1 MAENNYTGNISTI
14 VKLVSMM
21 IAGNV
26 IGALAAQGLNLNVD
40 AKVLSE
46 VIGSFLFL
54 IIGYIDAK
62 FPNTFKILGNAKP
75 PVAPENGVLNEEY
88 VTGDIEDGN

>member
-1 MAENNYTGNISTI
+1 MAENYTGNISTL
-14 VKLVSMM
+14 VKIVSMM

-62 FPNTFKILGNAKP
+62 NPNTFKIFGNAKV
-75 PVAPENGVLNEEY
+75 PVAPEDEILNQEY
-88 VTGDIEDGN
+88 VTGDNEDDI

>member
-1 MAENNYTGNISTI
+1 MAENYTGNISTI
-14 VKLVSMM
+14 VKIVSMM

-46 VIGSFLFL
+46 VIGSFIFL
-54 IIGYIDAK
+54 GIGYIDAK
-62 FPNTFKILGNAKP
+62 YPNTFKFLGNAKV
-75 PVAPENGVLNEEY
+75 PVAPEDEILNQEY
-88 VTGDIEDGN
+88 VTGDMEDDL

>member
-1 MAENNYTGNISTI
+1 MAENYTGNISTI
-14 VKLVSMM
+14 VKIVSMM

-46 VIGSFLFL
+46 VIGAFIFLG
-54 IIGYIDAK
+54 IGYIDAK
-62 FPNTFKILGNAKP
+62 FPNTFKILGNAKT

-88 VTGDIEDGN
+88 VTGDMEDDI